1 MFSICLVII
10 RVYLKSAVSSN
21 VFYSKFFRKFF
32 FQTFRFDKILTWYNF
47 AQQVIYTL
55 FTNDNVQQKSLSKF
69 FLVEIY
75 FSITWLWKKIR
86 NFSVDQWTSALKLV
100 RLAVVQTGVNGTI
113 SEHFLSQLE
122 NCDFAKNLK
131 FLKFARSS
139 WRLQMN

>member
-1 MFSICLVII
+1 MFGHYPGLSQISCFFKCL
-10 RVYLKSAVSSN
+10 
-21 VFYSKFFRKFF
+21 FFKFFSQIF

-69 FLVEIY
+69 FSGGKFFLSRDCE
-75 FSITWLWKKIR
+75 KKIR

-139 WRLQMN
+139 WKLQMN